1 MSTATTNAAAPAACD
16 WGEALD
22 LTVLS
27 PREQEFV
34 TFIDRTIIGQK
45 RGRRAAQRAFRRTLS
60 KLRMGTA
67 PIYAILALGP
77 TTCGK
82 SELAYRLAEFLH
94 GDREALLKIDGSE
107 YMDDSRLTKLVGGT
121 AQWVGFV
128 DKNRAD
134 YVPPKAD
141 EKDPMCEFNNHN
153 LAYSR
158 KGSANP
164 VSVVLIDEWDKACK
178 EFNNIMLSILR
189 TGKYTLG
196 NGEVVDFRNTIF
208 IFTAN
213 LGARDVEKEKAKALN
228 PLGFRNGEELTAE
241 QVEELFSKHLKEFTA
256 PEFRARIV
264 ENGEVVVFDALTS
277 EQIGLVRDLKVE
289 DMTAFIRKV
298 AGLRIT
304 VDEAARKR
312 LLELSLVDN
321 GTVANLNGVLATQ
334 ITDNID
340 NLLIVESISAKDVV
354 LVTVGEDG
362 KTLEIRPSA
371 KVVLLTASGLDDP
384 EFLAATAEADAQM
397 QAASGGKRRGGEEV
411 VDQEALRRTA
421 EEAKRAAAEAQK
433 VRQPFTVRIVTS
445 AETHAGVMAELD
457 GQFKTFKVRKL
468 SANTQ
473 YGVTMQTNVGIIV
486 GDLTII
492 SVSADIRD
500 IVKLVEA
507 VPGLMVHTVESAV
520 G

>member
-1 MSTATTNAAAPAACD
+1 MSTATPIAAAPASSD

-22 LTVLS
+22 LSVLS

-228 PLGFRNGEELTAE
+228 PLGFRSGEELTAE

-256 PEFRARIV
+256 PEFRARII
-264 ENGEVVVFDALTS
+264 ENGEVVVFDALTT
-277 EQIGLVRDLKVE
+277 EQIGQVRDLKVE

-312 LLELSLVDN
+312 LLELSMVDN

-362 KTLEIRPSA
+362 QTLEIRPSA

-384 EFLAATAEADAQM
+384 EFLAATAEADAQLG
-397 QAASGGKRRGGEEV
+397 AGGSGKRRDDV
-411 VDQEALRRTA
+411 VDEASLRRTA
-421 EEAKRAAAEAQK
+421 DEAKRAAAEAQK
-433 VRQPFTVRIVTS
+433 VRQPFTVRIVTT
-445 AETHAGVMAELD
+445 AETHAAVMGELD
-457 GQFKTFKVRKL
+457 AKFQAFQVRKR

-473 YGVTMQTNVGIIV
+473 YGVTMETNMGVIV
-486 GDLTII
+486 GDLTTL

-500 IVKLVEA
+500 IVKLIEA
-507 VPGLMVHTVESAV
+507 VPGLMVFTVETAV